1 MASCDYCLR
10 PKAKDLRITRV
21 VVLVG
26 FFVWSV
32 PYQLPPL
39 CYPQFLYFY
48 YLNILFLLFLYF
60 LFISLF
66 FFYFFIFIILYC
78 IIFYKCLPT
87 YLCTYLPMPSHL
99 GQPTYIHLS
108 MSTYLHQHILLPA
121 STYLLTY
128 INIPTCDYLPTCQ
141 PTYPPLPTCQP
152 TYPPLPTYINAPTY
166 ICLLTKTYQPMS
178 TYHHLPLPIT
188 KYQYII
194 AADPGAGIDLVFL
207 KTDR

>member
-39 CYPQFLYFY
+39 CYPQFIYFY

-60 LFISLF
+60 LFLSLF
-66 FFYFFIFIILYC
+66 FIYFFIFIILYC

-121 STYLLTY
+121 STYLLTC
-128 INIPTCDYLPTCQ
+128 INIPTYLYQHTYLWLPTNLSTYLPT
-141 PTYPPLPTCQP
+141 PTNLHQC
-152 TYPPLPTYINAPTY
+152 TYLH
-166 ICLLTKTYQPMS
+166 MS
-178 TYHHLPLPIT
+178 TYQDIPTHVNLPSST
-188 KYQYII
+188 S
-194 AADPGAGIDLVFL
+194 
-207 KTDR
+207 TNH